1 MLVSLECVLI
11 IAIVFLWRF
20 HIFDLTDKNE
30 NDITC
35 CLNFSHRQI
44 LVQVLSG
51 RHELSLS
58 KRVECCLVQCGKLS

>member
-30 NDITC
+30 DDITC

-51 RHELSLS
+51 RDELSLS
-58 KRVECCLVQCGKLS
+58 KRVECCLVQGGELS

>member
-30 NDITC
+30 
-35 CLNFSHRQI
+35 
-44 LVQVLSG
+44 
-51 RHELSLS
+51 RHNMLFEFFALADFGLGAEW
-58 KRVECCLVQCGKLS
+58 KA